1 MTNRTTGQANIV
13 GDAAVASANELGQNT
28 VEGVENVAASTG
40 LVNPVSAHQS
50 EPSSFSSQ
58 YQQMTHFPKMS
69 SIACMKCRVAL
80 KEQYVMFKAFCC
92 LQI

>member
-13 GDAAVASANELGQNT
+13 GDAAVAGANDLGQKT

-50 EPSSFSSQ
+50 EPSSCPSQ
-58 YQQMTHFPKMS
+58 CQQMTHFPRLS
-69 SIACMKCRVAL
+69 SLLLA
-80 KEQYVMFKAFCC
+80 
-92 LQI
+92 